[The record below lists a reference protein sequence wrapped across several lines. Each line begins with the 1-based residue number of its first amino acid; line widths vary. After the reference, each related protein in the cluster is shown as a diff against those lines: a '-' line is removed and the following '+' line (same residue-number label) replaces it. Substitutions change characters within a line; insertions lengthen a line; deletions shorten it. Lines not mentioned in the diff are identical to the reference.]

1 LLHAAIGTAEQLPQK
16 EEKRRPTMGSILL
29 IGLPILLVLLVL
41 AALISSL
48 AKLISDTNTSEDVTP
63 DGSKQESFL
72 KASILHMASRLG
84 R

>member
-1 LLHAAIGTAEQLPQK
+1 
-16 EEKRRPTMGSILL
+16 MGSILL

-41 AALISSL
+41 AALIRSL
-48 AKLISDTNTSEDVTP
+48 AKLISAPNTSEEVTP

-72 KASILHMASRLG
+72 KASILHALGRLG